1 MIDFPYLSDV
11 VRSTPSQ
18 IVMVVVDGLGGMPHP
33 DYGKSELEFADIP
46 LLDTLGSTS
55 SVGATIP
62 VAPGITP
69 GSGPGHMALFGYN
82 PVKYL
87 LGRGILEGMGIGADI
102 AQGDVAARGNFC
114 VLDTEGSIVDRRAGR
129 LDTETCKTLCSKL
142 NEIQLDGV
150 DFDVYPVMDYRF
162 VLVLKGE
169 NLSPNISETDPQV
182 EGVIPLLSQPF
193 NAEAQVTAN
202 FIKEFV
208 LKATELLGSADS
220 SANGILLRGFS
231 SLPTLPDFGNQYA
244 LNPAAIAAYPMY
256 RGLAGL
262 IGMDILESGQTFES
276 EIDVL
281 EDNFHQGYNFF
292 FLHYKPADSAGE
304 DGDFLAKV
312 SQLENFNRDIQRVI
326 DLNPDVLVICGD
338 HSTPSFTA
346 SHSWHPVPFMIN
358 SQYSEGTSA
367 VFTEK
372 ACRTGSIG
380 TIQAEQLMF
389 QVLAHASK
397 LKKFGP

>member
-193 NAEAQVTAN
+193 NSEAQVTAN

-281 EDNFHQGYNFF
+281 EDNFHQGYDFF

-372 ACRTGSIG
+372 ACRTGAIG

>member
-102 AQGDVAARGNFC
+102 AEGDVAARGNFC

-193 NAEAQVTAN
+193 NSEAQVTAN

-281 EDNFHQGYNFF
+281 EDNFHQGYDFF

-372 ACRTGSIG
+372 ACRTGAIG

>member
-11 VRSTPSQ
+11 VRSTPSK

-46 LLDTLGSTS
+46 ILDTLGSTS

-102 AQGDVAARGNFC
+102 SQGDVAARGNFC

-129 LDTETCKTLCSKL
+129 LDTETCKVLCSKL

-162 VLVLKGE
+162 VLVLKGG

-182 EGVIPLLSQPF
+182 EGV
-193 NAEAQVTAN
+193 
-202 FIKEFV
+202 
-208 LKATELLGSADS
+208 
-220 SANGILLRGFS
+220 
-231 SLPTLPDFGNQYA
+231 LP
-244 LNPAAIAAYPMY
+244 
-256 RGLAGL
+256 
-262 IGMDILESGQTFES
+262 
-276 EIDVL
+276 
-281 EDNFHQGYNFF
+281 
-292 FLHYKPADSAGE
+292 
-304 DGDFLAKV
+304 
-312 SQLENFNRDIQRVI
+312 
-326 DLNPDVLVICGD
+326 
-338 HSTPSFTA
+338 
-346 SHSWHPVPFMIN
+346 
-358 SQYSEGTSA
+358 
-367 VFTEK
+367 
-372 ACRTGSIG
+372 
-380 TIQAEQLMF
+380 
-389 QVLAHASK
+389 
-397 LKKFGP
+397 

>member
-102 AQGDVAARGNFC
+102 DQGDVAARGNFC

-129 LDTETCKTLCSKL
+129 LDTETCKALCSKL

-193 NAEAQVTAN
+193 NSEAQVTAN

-244 LNPAAIAAYPMY
+244 LNAAAIAAYPMY

-281 EDNFHQGYNFF
+281 EDNFHQGYDFF

-372 ACRTGSIG
+372 ACRTGAIG

>member
-11 VRSTPSQ
+11 VRSTPSK

-129 LDTETCKTLCSKL
+129 LDTETCKALCSKL

-182 EGVIPLLSQPF
+182 EGVIPLLSRPF
-193 NAEAQVTAN
+193 NSEAQVTAN

-244 LNPAAIAAYPMY
+244 LNAAAIAAYPMY

-281 EDNFHQGYNFF
+281 EDNFHQGYDFF

-358 SQYSEGTSA
+358 SQYSEGTSE

-372 ACRTGSIG
+372 ACRTGAIG

>member
-11 VRSTPSQ
+11 VRSTPSK

-102 AQGDVAARGNFC
+102 AQGDIAARGNFC

-129 LDTETCKTLCSKL
+129 LDTETCKALCSKL

-193 NAEAQVTAN
+193 NSEAQVTAN

-244 LNPAAIAAYPMY
+244 LNATAIAAYPMY

-281 EDNFHQGYNFF
+281 EDNFHQGYDFF

-358 SQYSEGTSA
+358 SQYSEGTSE

-372 ACRTGSIG
+372 ACRTGAIG

>member
-87 LGRGILEGMGIGADI
+87 LGRGILEGVGIGADI

-129 LDTETCKTLCSKL
+129 LDTETCKALCSKL

-193 NAEAQVTAN
+193 NSEAQVTAN

-281 EDNFHQGYNFF
+281 EDNFHQGYDFF

-372 ACRTGSIG
+372 ACRTGAIG

>member
-102 AQGDVAARGNFC
+102 AEGDVAARGNFC

-193 NAEAQVTAN
+193 NSEAQVTAN

-231 SLPTLPDFGNQYA
+231 SLPTLPDFGIQYA
-244 LNPAAIAAYPMY
+244 LKPAVIAAYPMY

-281 EDNFHQGYNFF
+281 EDNFHQGYDFF

-372 ACRTGSIG
+372 ACRTGAIG

>member
-87 LGRGILEGMGIGADI
+87 LGRGILEGVGIGADI

-193 NAEAQVTAN
+193 NSEAQVTAN

-244 LNPAAIAAYPMY
+244 LNAAAIAAYPMY

-281 EDNFHQGYNFF
+281 EDNFHQGYDFF

-372 ACRTGSIG
+372 ACRTGAIG

>member
-87 LGRGILEGMGIGADI
+87 LGRGILEGVGIGADI

-129 LDTETCKTLCSKL
+129 LDTETCKALCSKL

-193 NAEAQVTAN
+193 NSEAQVTAN

-231 SLPTLPDFGNQYA
+231 SLPTLPDFGIQYA
-244 LNPAAIAAYPMY
+244 LKPAVIAAYPMY

-281 EDNFHQGYNFF
+281 EDNFHQGYDFF

>member
-11 VRSTPSQ
+11 VRSTSSQ

-129 LDTETCKTLCSKL
+129 LDTETCKALCSKL

-193 NAEAQVTAN
+193 NSEAQVTAN

-244 LNPAAIAAYPMY
+244 LNAAAIAAYPMY

-281 EDNFHQGYNFF
+281 EDNFHQGYDFF

-372 ACRTGSIG
+372 ACRTGAIG

>member
-87 LGRGILEGMGIGADI
+87 LGRGILEGVGIGADI

-193 NAEAQVTAN
+193 NSEAQVTAN

-231 SLPTLPDFGNQYA
+231 SLPTLPDFGIQYA
-244 LNPAAIAAYPMY
+244 LKPAVIAAYPMY

-281 EDNFHQGYNFF
+281 EDNFHQGYDFF

-372 ACRTGSIG
+372 ACRTGAIG

>member
-1 MIDFPYLSDV
+1 LIDFPYLSDV

-102 AQGDVAARGNFC
+102 ADGDVAARGNFC
-114 VLDTEGSIVDRRAGR
+114 VLDTEGSILDRRAGR
-129 LDTETCKTLCSKL
+129 LDTETCKSLCSKL

-193 NAEAQVTAN
+193 NSEAQVTAN

-281 EDNFHQGYNFF
+281 EDNFHQGYDFF

-372 ACRTGSIG
+372 ACRTGAIG

>member
-1 MIDFPYLSDV
+1 MIDFPYLSDI
-11 VRSTPSQ
+11 VRSTPSK

-46 LLDTLGSTS
+46 ILDTLGSTS

-129 LDTETCKTLCSKL
+129 LDTETCKALCSKL

-193 NAEAQVTAN
+193 NSEAQVTAN

-244 LNPAAIAAYPMY
+244 LNAAAIAAYPMY

-281 EDNFHQGYNFF
+281 EDNFHQGYDFF

-338 HSTPSFTA
+338 HSTPSLTA

-389 QVLAHASK
+389 QVLAHAGK

>member
-1 MIDFPYLSDV
+1 LIDFPYLSDV

-87 LGRGILEGMGIGADI
+87 LGRGILEGVGIGADI

-193 NAEAQVTAN
+193 NSEAQVTAN

-231 SLPTLPDFGNQYA
+231 SLPTLPDFGIQYA
-244 LNPAAIAAYPMY
+244 LKPAVIAAYPMY

-281 EDNFHQGYNFF
+281 EDNFHQGYDFF

-372 ACRTGSIG
+372 ACRTGAIG

>member
-102 AQGDVAARGNFC
+102 AEGDVAARGNFC
-114 VLDTEGSIVDRRAGR
+114 VLDTEGSILDRRAGR
-129 LDTETCKTLCSKL
+129 LDTETCKSLCSKL

-182 EGVIPLLSQPF
+182 EGVIPLLSRPF
-193 NAEAQVTAN
+193 NSEAQVTAN

-281 EDNFHQGYNFF
+281 EDNFHQGYDFF

>member
-11 VRSTPSQ
+11 VRSTSSQ

-46 LLDTLGSTS
+46 ILDTLGSTS

-129 LDTETCKTLCSKL
+129 LDTETCKALCSKL

-193 NAEAQVTAN
+193 NSEAQVTAN

-281 EDNFHQGYNFF
+281 EDNFHQGYDFF

-338 HSTPSFTA
+338 HSTPSLTA

-358 SQYSEGTSA
+358 SQYSEGTSE

-389 QVLAHASK
+389 QVLAHAGK

>member
-11 VRSTPSQ
+11 VRSTPSK

-87 LGRGILEGMGIGADI
+87 LGRGILEGVGIGADI

-129 LDTETCKTLCSKL
+129 LDTETCKALCSKL

-193 NAEAQVTAN
+193 NSEAQVTAN

-231 SLPTLPDFGNQYA
+231 SLPTLPDFGIQYA
-244 LNPAAIAAYPMY
+244 LKPAVIAAYPMY

-281 EDNFHQGYNFF
+281 EDNFHQGYDFF

-372 ACRTGSIG
+372 ACRTGAIG

>member
-11 VRSTPSQ
+11 VRSTPSK

-46 LLDTLGSTS
+46 ILDTLGSTS

-102 AQGDVAARGNFC
+102 SQGDVAARGNFC

-129 LDTETCKTLCSKL
+129 LDTETCKVLCSKL

-193 NAEAQVTAN
+193 NSEAQVTAN

-281 EDNFHQGYNFF
+281 EDNFHQGYDFF

-372 ACRTGSIG
+372 ACRTGAIG

-397 LKKFGP
+397 LNKFGP

>member
-1 MIDFPYLSDV
+1 
-11 VRSTPSQ
+11 
-18 IVMVVVDGLGGMPHP
+18 MVVVDGLGGMPHP

-46 LLDTLGSTS
+46 ILDTLGSTS

-102 AQGDVAARGNFC
+102 SQGDVAARGNFC

-129 LDTETCKTLCSKL
+129 LDTETCKVLCSKL

-162 VLVLKGE
+162 VLVLKGG

-182 EGVIPLLSQPF
+182 EGVLPLLSQPF
-193 NAEAQVTAN
+193 NSEAQITAN

-231 SLPTLPDFGNQYA
+231 GLPTLPDFANQYA

-281 EDNFHQGYNFF
+281 EDNFHQGYDFF

-372 ACRTGSIG
+372 ACRTGAIG

-397 LKKFGP
+397 LNKFGP

>member
-46 LLDTLGSTS
+46 ILDTLGSTS

-102 AQGDVAARGNFC
+102 AQGDIAARGNFC

-129 LDTETCKTLCSKL
+129 LDTETCKALCSKL

-193 NAEAQVTAN
+193 NSEAQVTAN

-281 EDNFHQGYNFF
+281 EDNFHQGYDFF

-372 ACRTGSIG
+372 ACRTGAIG